1 MEESKK
7 EISHEDGSEVTRELP
22 SQKLRK
28 MSPEL
33 DPLRIGTGWTP
44 EELSKPQIFI
54 ESTFGDSHPG
64 SGHLDRL
71 VKKACEGAADAGGHG
86 ARYFTTKFRRM
97 RRPSM
102 RECTSQA
109 ATRVFRAISSA

>member
-22 SQKLRK
+22 SQKLRE

-64 SGHLDRL
+64 SGPTRADTERGTSRRICATARARERTGSTIRSRA
-71 VKKACEGAADAGGHG
+71 VK
-86 ARYFTTKFRRM
+86 
-97 RRPSM
+97 
-102 RECTSQA
+102 
-109 ATRVFRAISSA
+109 